1 MLTLKRGYAQPFAG
15 KLQSELL
22 LTFVPLVVTI
32 IRLQGRDASVPFLE
46 TVADRCGV

>member
-22 LTFVPLVVTI
+22 LTFVLLVVTI
-32 IRLQGRDASVPFLE
+32 IRLQGRDAPGPSVE
-46 TVADRCGV
+46 TVADCSGR